1 MLGPMESYRWA
12 AENDAF
18 KIALP
23 SAKETM
29 VIQRLDHHH
38 DQPEEGRPCLDARS
52 SSLCIPQRRCSNDG
66 VTSLIKQGNKLHE
79 NSLFELEGDSST
91 CTETRSGNGPLTTT
105 TTTNSISH
113 DRSSSPSC
121 LIRFQSDIEVS
132 WDETKWTQEEIE
144 ATWYSKE
151 EYQGIHGE
159 LDDTAELIA
168 AGLMEDPERGGH
180 CLRGLEYKAQDAKDR
195 RRRNI
200 WKSQRAV
207 LRIQD
212 QFHRLRIC
220 DEKLARFVAKKE
232 GESKCC
238 NTDSASSASTGS
250 SNSST
255 FDEEDEFLSREDESL
270 VIASAYRKYSF
281 PCQMEAHNI
290 GLWDAKVAS
299 RLWNEDKCPKPPRR
313 TWAKA
318 G

>member
-1 MLGPMESYRWA
+1 MLGPMENYRWA
-12 AENDAF
+12 AENDSF
-18 KIALP
+18 KV
-23 SAKETM
+23 AKEAL
-29 VIQRLDHHH
+29 VIQRLDRHHSHHH
-38 DQPEEGRPCLDARS
+38 DYRPEQERRPCLETQSSS

-66 VTSLIKQGNKLHE
+66 ATPLMKQANQLNA

-91 CTETRSGNGPLTTT
+91 CTETRSGSGPLTTNT
-105 TTTNSISH
+105 TSTSNRCGST
-113 DRSSSPSC
+113 SSSST
-121 LIRFQSDIEVS
+121 LVRFQDEVEIF
-132 WDETKWTQEEIE
+132 WDESKWTQEEIE
-144 ATWYSKE
+144 ATWYSKG
-151 EYQGIHGE
+151 EYQEIHGE
-159 LDDTAELIA
+159 LDDTAALIV

-180 CLRGLEYKAQDAKDR
+180 CLRGLEYKTQDAKDR
-195 RRRNI
+195 RRKNI

-220 DEKLARFVAKKE
+220 DEKLSQFVASKN
-232 GESKCC
+232 GE
-238 NTDSASSASTGS
+238 TDSASSASTGS
-250 SNSST
+250 NASLS
-255 FDEEDEFLSREDESL
+255 DDDEDEFLSREDESL